1 MKKLLLLAIVF
12 LGIEAQ
18 GNAVFTVRDLYPV
31 VGEFLPPF
39 VEYELSSST
48 ESSARYYYDIIDVET
63 NKVINSPKGEGAITD
78 PYGRFSPAQ
87 LDENSNKA
95 LAVINLMYMNIPM
108 EKNKQYKIRVH
119 FKTLPSNSTSTKEFV
134 FKHKAYVETP
144 EYINYK
150 ARIGRITNSANSD
163 STTVFDSKITFLKN
177 NPGSLIEDYIVCD
190 LKPLFGTNNWVQ
202 DEYFYT
208 QIHELIPVL
217 SPRARRAITRNIVGI
232 AQTDYAQNYLDLL
245 GEANDWD
252 NSVLF
257 IELAKKRYGV
267 TSLVNK
273 ATQ

>member
-18 GNAVFTVRDLYPV
+18 GNVVFTVKDLYPV
-31 VGEFLPPF
+31 VGEFIPPF

-48 ESSARYYYDIIDVET
+48 ESSVKYYYDIIDLET

-78 PYGRFSPAQ
+78 PYGRFFPAQ
-87 LDENSNKA
+87 FDENSNKA

-134 FKHKAYVETP
+134 FTHKAYVDIP

-150 ARIGRITNSANSD
+150 AITERIKNAPNSNV
-163 STTVFDSKITFLKN
+163 TTIFDSKITFLKN

-190 LKPLFGTNNWVQ
+190 LKPLFATNYVQ

-208 QIHELIPVL
+208 QIYELIPVL
-217 SPRARRAITRNIVGI
+217 SPRARRVITRNIVGI

-245 GEANDWD
+245 GQANDWD